1 MRGSGSRSASGSEIY
16 ERLPADTGSL
26 GEDLE
31 DRLRIS
37 CSDEDV
43 DCGDDIYLLNQRNG
57 SEHLVK
63 PSQLKHQH
71 HHNKQRSSKGQRAP
85 PPPGKHIFI
94 FKIIIFREINF
105 TKMNSTFAD
114 LVCILNKP
122 PNNKNNKISPNI
134 YIPYFSPSLHNFLI
148 YKLCMTWW
156 HFPSLSASFHTISK
170 PNLL

>member
-114 LVCILNKP
+114 FVCILNKP
-122 PNNKNNKISPNI
+122 PTTKTTKSHQIFTYHI
-134 YIPYFSPSLHNFLI
+134 LVQAYIIFDI
-148 YKLCMTWW
+148 
-156 HFPSLSASFHTISK
+156 
-170 PNLL
+170 